1 MHWLN
6 SSPRRWKP
14 FVANRVAQ
22 IQEETRISSWRH
34 VPGVDNPADDISR
47 GLSPEELLQCTR
59 WWHGPS
65 WLSYGQEKWPHDQ
78 PAMKEGEADI
88 EERLAV
94 SHIVTTSTMCD
105 FSNILFAKYS
115 RYGKLRRV
123 VAFCLRF
130 ITTLK
135 ATKASSCKRVKVKAD
150 IKTLLHSVPPLTAE
164 ELQQAELRLCQLA
177 QQESFA
183 EELVDLQRGKQV
195 SARSKLKWLS
205 PYIDAQGVLR
215 VGGRLGN
222 ANIPEATKHP
232 TVLAASHRLSVLLA
246 ERVHQQ
252 EMHAGPQAMLTIL
265 RQKFWLIGGRNMVK
279 RVYHQCHTCFRN
291 KPTLVKQAVAD
302 LPESRVTPTRPFA
315 EVHHPQSQSHQGV
328 YRNIRLLRDQ
338 GSSYRTGE

>member
-1 MHWLN
+1 
-6 SSPRRWKP
+6 
-14 FVANRVAQ
+14 
-22 IQEETRISSWRH
+22 
-34 VPGVDNPADDISR
+34 
-47 GLSPEELLQCTR
+47 
-59 WWHGPS
+59 
-65 WLSYGQEKWPHDQ
+65 
-78 PAMKEGEADI
+78 MKEGEADI

-195 SARSKLKWLS
+195 SARSKLKWLF

-222 ANIPEATKHP
+222 ANIPEATKHT

-291 KPTLVKQAVAD
+291 KPKFVKQAVAD

-315 EVHHPQSQSHQGV
+315 
-328 YRNIRLLRDQ
+328 

>member
-22 IQEETRISSWRH
+22 IKEETRISSWRH

-47 GLSPEELLQCTR
+47 GLNPEELVQCSR

-78 PAMKEGEADI
+78 PAMKEGEVDI

-105 FSNILFAKYS
+105 FSTVILFAKYS
-115 RYGKLRRV
+115 R
-123 VAFCLRF
+123 
-130 ITTLK
+130 
-135 ATKASSCKRVKVKAD
+135 ATKASSCKRVKTKAD
-150 IKTLLHSVPPLTAE
+150 IKTLLHSVPPLTAV
-164 ELQQAELRLCQLA
+164 ELQQAELRLWQVA

-205 PYIDAQGVLR
+205 RYIDAQGVLR

-302 LPESRVTPTRPFA
+302 LPESRVTLTRPFA
-315 EVHHPQSQSHQGV
+315 VSGVDYCGPFLLKSTIRNRSPTKAYIAIFVCFATRAVH
-328 YRNIRLLRDQ
+328 IELL
-338 GSSYRTGE
+338 S